1 MTTNSPSPALPQASV
16 RPFSF
21 TSLAAQNT
29 SSAPASSGTQSLSP
43 VVFVSQAST
52 NSNSVSRDSDDS
64 GNNSSYD
71 SAYLFPP
78 MKNTSS
84 VNPSSFTALNS
95 GGLDAY
101 YDNTFDSLLGT
112 DLLDEN
118 LTDPFALAALPD
130 QFPAVD
136 ENGDPIPVS
145 QDGNEDPS
153 TQTIQ
158 YVDGLIGSQPAA
170 GLAALA
176 GDALQGTDFGSSSTP
191 GAASNSS
198 SSDSSATA

>member
-1 MTTNSPSPALPQASV
+1 M
-16 RPFSF
+16 
-21 TSLAAQNT
+21 
-29 SSAPASSGTQSLSP
+29 
-43 VVFVSQAST
+43 VFVSQAST

-64 GNNSSYD
+64 GNNSTYD

-84 VNPSSFTALNS
+84 VNPSSFTALNNGGAVLASMLGNS
-95 GGLDAY
+95 GSDPARMVDAY

-176 GDALQGTDFGSSSTP
+176 GDALQRSNAPSGP
-191 GAASNSS
+191 NSNSS
-198 SSDSSATA
+198 DSPQVS

>member
-1 MTTNSPSPALPQASV
+1 ML
-16 RPFSF
+16 
-21 TSLAAQNT
+21 
-29 SSAPASSGTQSLSP
+29 G
-43 VVFVSQAST
+43 
-52 NSNSVSRDSDDS
+52 
-64 GNNSSYD
+64 
-71 SAYLFPP
+71 
-78 MKNTSS
+78 
-84 VNPSSFTALNS
+84 NS
-95 GGLDAY
+95 GSDPARMVDAY

-176 GDALQGTDFGSSSTP
+176 GDALQRSNAPSGP
-191 GAASNSS
+191 NSNSS
-198 SSDSSATA
+198 DSPQVS